1 MDAQRIEDITE
12 WDARSFS
19 DGFSDLRGLAD
30 RGFSGAVTDGTGW
43 LLLLNGRIVGV
54 VDAAL
59 DDFADASGTAY
70 QAPDESL
77 PLLFAMQEAG
87 GTQRARYY
95 TNDTPL
101 SEADQKLSAGGF
113 TGYVEL
119 SENVLSGDYY
129 VTYTGGE
136 SRTVAFVGNSR
147 RLETGD
153 HAFDLADDEVGIYTV
168 YEVDLDVREL
178 PDATA
183 GDTEVWAA
191 DADATPDRADETDES
206 AAVADAADETN
217 RDAAEDSDRNAVDA
231 VESSTSTASTA
242 ESDSVVSGPSTE
254 SAATADSTNSSA
266 TDEPTDSATS
276 TDLTD
281 SSTDPATAPSAD
293 VGADGE
299 AADVDVDEGVADADV
314 DEEVADADVDEGVA
328 DADVEGDVD
337 GETDDVTEMETAPGP
352 VAPGATD
359 DTRATEST
367 DGSNDD
373 VFSEEEEWREA
384 TSIPALDPQES
395 TPREERAASGR
406 RDEHGSRGSQRARGS
421 ASSEPSRPSGRSGR
435 PERPGGR
442 DESGAAAGSEREQNA
457 PEPRSQSER
466 NHAAVSKRPEREA
479 DRPASGRSGGRHA
492 KIAELESALEEAER
506 EREELSSERDALAS
520 ERDEHEAER
529 ERLEREVEQLTAEV
543 GDLRTERDR
552 LREELSKVRGDL
564 PDAERTVPA
573 DRARN
578 ETNLFIRYESKSGAT
593 LEDVHGGDV
602 DRDALRENLQIEH
615 HTGFESEDAVVDG
628 LPFREFLEGT
638 MEYGFTRW
646 LVEDLSFEVRD
657 TGNEGPLRDL
667 YDALPKVDRAEI
679 GGSVSIV
686 TRENGE
692 ENREQRTFDLVL
704 RDRMGN
710 PLFIADLNASRDPTA
725 GGTLESLVANG
736 GDVAQ
741 SNGSFAATFAVTASF
756 FEPDA
761 LEAASD
767 AVGGGLFSR
776 SKRKS
781 FVKISRK
788 QGYHLCLVESRDG
801 GFHLTVPDL

>member
-1 MDAQRIEDITE
+1 MDAQRIEDVTE

-54 VDAAL
+54 VDAVL

-87 GTQRARYY
+87 GTQRAQYY

-136 SRTVAFVGNSR
+136 SRAVAFVGNSR

-153 HAFDLADDEVGIYTV
+153 DAFDLADDEVGIYTV

-183 GDTEVWAA
+183 GDTEVWA
-191 DADATPDRADETDES
+191 DDDATPDRADGTDEP
-206 AAVADAADETN
+206 AAAADTAEEPDRNGADAADSVGA
-217 RDAAEDSDRNAVDA
+217 DDSTVP
-231 VESSTSTASTA
+231 TA
-242 ESDSVVSGPSTE
+242 ESDSVDSEASSE
-254 SAATADSTNSSA
+254 SATT
-266 TDEPTDSATS
+266 TDPTDSETS
-276 TDLTD
+276 TDPTD
-281 SSTDPATAPSAD
+281 SETSTDPADGPAAD
-293 VGADGE
+293 AGADDE
-299 AADVDVDEGVADADV
+299 VADVDANVDDEVNANAESVDADV
-314 DEEVADADVDEGVA
+314 D
-328 DADVEGDVD
+328 GDV
-337 GETDDVTEMETAPGP
+337 DDVTEMETAPGP
-352 VAPGATD
+352 VAPGGTGD
-359 DTRATEST
+359 RRATESA
-367 DGSNDD
+367 DESNDD

-384 TSIPALDPQES
+384 TSIPALDPQE
-395 TPREERAASGR
+395 TAPRKEHATSGR
-406 RDEHGSRGSQRARGS
+406 RDERGSRGSRRARGS
-421 ASSEPSRPSGRSGR
+421 ASSGSSTSSRRSGR
-435 PERPGGR
+435 PERSGGH
-442 DESGAAAGSEREQNA
+442 DESEAAAGSERERNA
-457 PEPRSQSER
+457 PEPRSRSGQNR
-466 NHAAVSKRPEREA
+466 AAVSRRPEKAAGRPEA
-479 DRPASGRSGGRHA
+479 DRSGDRHGR
-492 KIAELESALEEAER
+492 IAELESALEEAER
-506 EREELSSERDALAS
+506 EREELTAERDALAS

-529 ERLEREVEQLTAEV
+529 ERLELEVEELTAEV
-543 GDLRTERDR
+543 DDLRTERDR
-552 LREELSKVRGDL
+552 LREELSKVREDL

-593 LEDVHGGDV
+593 LEDVHGGNV
-602 DRDALRENLQIEH
+602 DRDALRENLRIEH
-615 HTGFESEDAVVDG
+615 HTGFESEGAVVDG

-646 LVEDLSFEVRD
+646 LVEDLCFEVRD

-667 YDALPKVDRAEI
+667 YDALPKIDRAEI
-679 GGSVSIV
+679 GGAVSIV
-686 TRENGE
+686 TRETGE

-736 GDVAQ
+736 SDVAQ
-741 SNGSFAATFAVTASF
+741 SNGSFAAAFAVTASF

-788 QGYHLCLVESRDG
+788 QGYHLCLAESRDG